1 MEILEAYKLKDL
13 QQRDRPINL
22 HTKYNQTNNYN
33 RYHRHN
39 NFLVNFQDKRVL
51 IVSQQKFFN
60 NNSFSDGQVFQSK
73 LILPNQKNQIDVI
86 QAANCQQEHP
96 EISLNQQQ
104 SVENEQFVQSFTNQ
118 VFDQTSVQISKNV
131 ETNVLNLTEI
141 QDQQNLNGTQGQ
153 VSNNV
158 QVSGVDVLSSLLIQN
173 DNDGAGISVIQDQ
186 PVSQNPVIQSVLSQ
200 NKDVFL
206 DRTENLVTQTQ
217 NDSQE

>member
-104 SVENEQFVQSFTNQ
+104 SVENEQWPDFGCEGIKVQRAHQ
-118 VFDQTSVQISKNV
+118 PTSQCQGKII
-131 ETNVLNLTEI
+131 LNFCTV
-141 QDQQNLNGTQGQ
+141 
-153 VSNNV
+153 VSM
-158 QVSGVDVLSSLLIQN
+158 
-173 DNDGAGISVIQDQ
+173 
-186 PVSQNPVIQSVLSQ
+186 
-200 NKDVFL
+200 
-206 DRTENLVTQTQ
+206 
-217 NDSQE
+217 